1 MQPLEIG
8 CFTQQMPQPSQVPLD
23 FLGVAKPQRVSHPPA
38 GGHLGCSQ
46 FGAIINKAAIKYVQ
60 GFVWTQVVISEGQ
73 MPSECDWWVHGGSTE
88 FLALPPV
95 THADPGLL

>member
-8 CFTQQMPQPSQVPLD
+8 CFTQQMPQPSQLPLD
-23 FLGVAKPQRVSHPPA
+23 FRSA

-46 FGAIINKAAIKYVQ
+46 FGAIINKAAIKCVQ